1 MPTPPWPAPI
11 APFAVA
17 IAPIGYDRSEAV
29 RALADLCGRLPLALR
44 VAAEH
49 VVSRPVGALTQA
61 LHNGWFACSVSIRT
75 GAGATFS
82 ERLLRIT
89 RLFRDPRAAAEFARG
104 EALHW
109 IASARSVAAV

>member
-1 MPTPPWPAPI
+1 MTTSQSPMPHAGHLPLQVGKYLI
-11 APFAVA
+11 AP
-17 IAPIGYDRSEAV
+17 
-29 RALADLCGRLPLALR
+29 
-44 VAAEH
+44 
-49 VVSRPVGALTQA
+49 LTQA